1 MAGFE
6 RKKPDPN
13 KYRNSKNKKKH
24 GKETKTEWKNNF
36 SGNNKPKLP
45 LSTTKPKIPSIDSV
59 ISEWTSDEPSYKT
72 AHINDVDSISELCE
86 KFINIGI
93 YAEINKTETGFSCNF
108 KSVAPAARTKMRK
121 AKKEYLELEKKEHD
135 KLLEKQ
141 RATNF
146 RETKIR
152 ETNEERK
159 EREVR
164 EKQEEEHKE
173 KLRKIEQ
180 MKESAKRNPEFRATK
195 YLDYLRKTIDRPSG
209 RSTNNKIYVIE
220 LSEDISIHSHNR
232 AFPNEQFEM
241 IIDKDDEN
249 FRGFVYVGITGKE
262 VKDRFDDHKRG
273 HKSGRGYVENHSKT
287 DDFETCGRLLTERY
301 GIRDILGD
309 YPKDGIFDSTK
320 LESYVGFMLYKLGYH
335 VWGPTG
341 HNKSDKLK
349 NGYDDFIGKD
359 IYV

>member
-6 RKKPDPN
+6 RKKPDIN
-13 KYRNSKNKKKH
+13 RHRNSKNKKKH

-36 SGNNKPKLP
+36 PGNNKPKLP

-59 ISEWTSDEPSYKT
+59 ISEWTSDKPSYKT
-72 AHINDVDSISELCE
+72 AQINDVDSISELCE

-93 YAEINKTETGFSCNF
+93 YAEINKTETGFSCNRI
-108 KSVAPAARTKMRK
+108 SVGHAARINMKK
-121 AKKEYLELEKKEHD
+121 AKIKYLELEKIEHE
-135 KLLEKQ
+135 KLLEEQ
-141 RATNF
+141 RTTNF
-146 RETKIR
+146 RETKIM

-173 KLRKIEQ
+173 KLREIEQ
-180 MKESAKRNPEFRATK
+180 MKESAKRNPEFRATT
-195 YLDYLRKTIDRPSG
+195 YLNYLRKTIDRPSG

-241 IIDKDDEN
+241 IIDKHDEN
-249 FRGFVYVGITGKE
+249 FRGFVYVGVTGKE
-262 VKDRFDDHKRG
+262 VKYRFDEHKRG
-273 HKSGRGYVENHSKT
+273 YNAGNGYVENHSKT
-287 DDFETCGRLLTERY
+287 DDFETCGRLLTDRY
-301 GIRDILGD
+301 GIIDILGE
-309 YPKDGIFDSTK
+309 YPKEGIFDNIK
-320 LESYVGFMLYKLGYH
+320 LESYVGYMLYKLGYH
-335 VWGPTG
+335 VWGPHAHKKKHKTE
-341 HNKSDKLK
+341 K
-349 NGYDDFIGKD
+349 GYGDFIGKD